1 MMWSNNALFWLLLL
15 RATVAQNV
23 SSSDSLPFEI
33 NSDTVDGDP
42 DYIPP
47 YFPIL
52 PFNQYV
58 KNPILSPNPANN
70 FESAFLYNPTAI
82 VLNETIFLLY
92 RAQNESKVSSVGL
105 AWSTDGI
112 NFERLNRPIISA
124 TEPWEAGGGTEDP
137 RIIRVN
143 ETFYL
148 TYTAYNLTSPQLCIA
163 TSTDLLN
170 WTKYP
175 PLFLYWQDVAFSDID
190 VPGPR
195 LNHSKSGAI
204 TNEKVD
210 GVYHMYW

>member
-1 MMWSNNALFWLLLL
+1 M
-15 RATVAQNV
+15 
-23 SSSDSLPFEI
+23 
-33 NSDTVDGDP
+33 
-42 DYIPP
+42 
-47 YFPIL
+47 
-52 PFNQYV
+52 PFNQYAN
-58 KNPILSPNPANN
+58 NPILSPNPANN

-92 RAQNESKVSSVGL
+92 RAQNESLVSSVGL

-112 NFERLNRPIISA
+112 NFERLNRPILHA

-143 ETFYL
+143 GTFYL

-175 PLFLYWQDVAFSDID
+175 PLFPYWQDVAFSDID

-204 TNEKVD
+204 TNEKID
-210 GVYHMYW
+210 GLYHMYW